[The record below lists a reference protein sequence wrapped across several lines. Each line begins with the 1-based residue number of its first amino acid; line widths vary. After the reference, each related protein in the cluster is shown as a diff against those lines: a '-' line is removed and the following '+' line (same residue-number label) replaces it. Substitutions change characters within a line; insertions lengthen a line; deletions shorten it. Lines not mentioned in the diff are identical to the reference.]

1 MTQMLVVRKMTP
13 TPEPDPGNHVPA
25 AAVAVAPM
33 ARYPEGLHLAVGLA
47 IFVLGILLAVS
58 IFPSLFP
65 AHSVTFT
72 PADGVSAFALFFL
85 AATVVERAIE
95 PFASGLVRASPQW
108 STGTSGSAR
117 GAGSQRAGGASGPL
131 AALGKTKAE
140 ALTMRSS
147 LIARVVDG
155 TTADAGEDMTRAAAE
170 QATADQA
177 VVNATFVLWAVATL
191 VATPIVFYFGLS
203 LPKALGVT
211 AGTNLQVDQVL
222 TAIMVGSGTKPLHDI
237 FSTVQKS
244 GQGGKSPGAGGD
256 ETDR

>member
-1 MTQMLVVRKMTP
+1 MAQMLVARTMMQP
-13 TPEPDPGNHVPA
+13 SEAHPGNPGPV

-33 ARYPEGLHLAVGLA
+33 PRYPEGLHLVVGLLV
-47 IFVLGILLAVS
+47 FVLGILLVAL
-58 IFPSLFP
+58 ILPGLFP
-65 AHSVTFT
+65 EHSIAFS

-95 PFASGLVRASPQW
+95 PFASGLVRATPQW
-108 STGTSGSAR
+108 STGTSGNAR
-117 GAGSQRAGGASGPL
+117 GAGSQRAAGASGPL

-155 TTADAGEDMTRAAAE
+155 TTADAGQDTTRAAAE

-211 AGTNLQVDQVL
+211 AGTNL
-222 TAIMVGSGTKPLHDI
+222 
-237 FSTVQKS
+237 
-244 GQGGKSPGAGGD
+244 
-256 ETDR
+256 

>member
-1 MTQMLVVRKMTP
+1 MAQMLVARTMM
-13 TPEPDPGNHVPA
+13 EPPGSDPRQPARA

-33 ARYPEGLHLAVGLA
+33 PRYPEGLHL
-47 IFVLGILLAVS
+47 VLGVGIFGVGVLLVAAIL
-58 IFPSLFP
+58 PGLFP
-65 AHSVTFT
+65 EHSITFS

-95 PFASGLVRASPQW
+95 PFASGLVRATPQW
-108 STGTSGSAR
+108 STGTSGNAR
-117 GAGSQRAGGASGPL
+117 GAGSQRAASASGPL

-155 TTADAGEDMTRAAAE
+155 STANAGEDTTRAAAE

-191 VATPIVFYFGLS
+191 VAAPIVFYFGLS
-203 LPKALGVT
+203 LPRALGVT
-211 AGTNLQVDQVL
+211 AGTNLQVDQIL
-222 TAIMVGSGTKPLHDI
+222 PAIVVGSGTKPLHDL
-237 FSTVQKS
+237 FSSVQKA
-244 GQGGKSPGAGGD
+244 GQGAGSSSAGGGD
-256 ETDR
+256 PS